1 MRRFYSDAMR
11 HQDRL
16 AEQAD
21 RPTGRTTS
29 ATGSDDSDLVP
40 STTAAE
46 NTRLRAAF
54 AAGTKHTGTII
65 GRRASGFVLDFGSIK
80 GILPFNKTGGANI
93 GVGDRTKVT
102 VVTGFDGSRAPQ
114 LTR

>member
-1 MRRFYSDAMR
+1 MRRFFSDAMR

-21 RPTGRTTS
+21 RS
-29 ATGSDDSDLVP
+29 GSTKSEESGDDRDLVP
-40 STTAAE
+40 SLSSDESA
-46 NTRLRAAF
+46 RLKTSF
-54 AAGTKHTGTII
+54 ATGTKHTGKII
-65 GRRASGFVLDFGSIK
+65 GKRASGFVVDFGTIS
-80 GILPFNKTGGANI
+80 GILPFNKLGGAKI

-102 VVTGFDGSRAPQ
+102 VTTGFDGTRPPQ